1 MRGLL
6 VTSLV
11 VSLAAETVHL
21 HRARGVEFLSTERS
35 ACDRRLTMVGRSTYL
50 QR

>member
-1 MRGLL
+1 
-6 VTSLV
+6 VP
-11 VSLAAETVHL
+11 LAVETIDL

-35 ACDRRLTMVGRSTYL
+35 ACDRCVTMVGRSACP